1 MTQPGAVLCLDIGG
15 TAIKPGL
22 ATDPATIRRGASVA
36 TPLHAFDD
44 FVAALAEVA
53 TREAGPEAP
62 LSISVTGVVDPATGV
77 IRCANIPC
85 IDERPLARDLS
96 GRLGRPVF
104 VANDADCFALAE
116 ATVGAGKGHR
126 VVFGI
131 ILGTGVGGGVVI
143 DGRLHLGAGGL
154 TGEWGHGQPTALRA
168 GEPPREIPRLPCGC
182 GLTGC
187 LDTVGAA
194 RGLERL
200 HEAFHGIKASS
211 EAIVRDA
218 EAGVAAALATVDA
231 QIDLLAGP
239 LALATN
245 LLGPTVIPVG
255 GGLSHAPWLIDR
267 LDRATRALIYRRTTE
282 PLVVPGRCT
291 VEAGLVGAAV
301 LGFQGLAS

>member
-1 MTQPGAVLCLDIGG
+1 MTQTDAVLCLDIGG

-22 ATDPATIRRGASVA
+22 ASGPNAIRRGASA
-36 TPLHAFDD
+36 PTPLADFDA
-44 FVAALAEVA
+44 FVAALATIA
-53 TREAGPEAP
+53 AREAPEATP
-62 LSISVTGVVDPATGV
+62 LSISITGVIDPESGV

-85 IDERPLARDLS
+85 LDERPLAADLS
-96 GRLGRPVF
+96 ARLGRTVS

-116 ATVGAGKGHR
+116 ATVGAGQGHR

-143 DGRLHLGAGGL
+143 DGRLHVGAGGL
-154 TGEWGHGQPTALRA
+154 TGEWGHGQPAALRA
-168 GEPPREIPRLPCGC
+168 GSPARDIPRFACGC
-182 GLTGC
+182 GLTAC

-211 EAIVRDA
+211 EAITRAA
-218 EAGVAAALATVDA
+218 EAGDSAALESVDA
-231 QIDLLAGP
+231 QVELLAGP

-255 GGLSHAPWLIDR
+255 GGLSHAPWLIAR
-267 LDRATRALIYRRTTE
+267 LDAATRALIYRRTTS
-282 PLVVPGRCT
+282 PLVVPGRCM

-301 LGFQGLAS
+301 LGFQGFTR